1 MSQENKRGKG
11 VIAAVFTEGRGKE
24 AVNILLELMEKV
36 SESFWEIAEP
46 QRLKGKERS
55 KLRKYIVTV
64 SAAVILLFLS
74 TCVSLCSFSSDIPSA
89 IYPVCIA
96 VICSAGVISED
107 SLKKSNKDIF
117 ASAVCALCVSGAL
130 ISCIFMEDGGL
141 IYFLIC
147 TALFLGRM
155 AMTGGRLDETIPVRV
170 TAAAGSAVFAAFIIF
185 FSHDGMEV
193 KDVISLC
200 FAAPVMTFLF
210 CGFIRRDEDDENGV
224 TVFDRN
230 IHIAC
235 GIAAILYSFIGS
247 IRDVNIFVF
256 SAPMVISVIVTTS
269 VAKAKGPLYGSVCGT
284 ICGLAQSFELMAE
297 YGTLYSA
304 VLGISG
310 LFAGLLFEYSG
321 TVAVMC
327 SFCVACGYSL
337 FTGGIGGFG
346 TVAADTLAGLII
358 FFFISRFIP
367 SAKKRQKMRI
377 SSCANVKGLSDAERA
392 EALLN
397 DRLKYKYRLR
407 KLSDAFESLS
417 GEFSALSDKMKRPGI
432 SQTSHIVS
440 SCASRMCSDCSLSS
454 MCWGKDY
461 SSTSDITMKLAVK
474 LLESGRIDKDDI
486 SEHFRNKCIK
496 LEKMI
501 EMINSRYT
509 SLCAECFNNNRT
521 QVLAGEYSTVS
532 RLLKVTVDDI
542 ETDAVRN
549 TKAEKRAAAV
559 MAELE
564 IPYACI
570 CSYGAR
576 TLMIDIA
583 GVYPE
588 KLPVSQKQIS
598 EAFEKRFS
606 GVFEEPVFLQIG
618 ETGIMRLK
626 RKRLVSMECAKAS
639 CAGAGENINGDTAGF
654 FENEDDYFYALIC
667 DGMGR
672 GREAALTSRLASIF
686 IERLLT
692 CSGEKCITLEML
704 NDFLLTKSDESFTTV
719 DLLEVDMIRSEAC
732 FIKAGASSSYIVRG
746 GRLYK
751 ISSRTPPAGI
761 ISRMTAEQT
770 RLAVEKGDIIV
781 MISDG
786 IVDNKDM
793 GAWLLELLSL
803 GCEDDPPAALAK
815 RILNEAKARNG
826 RTDDMTVSV
835 VKVKGA

>member
-1 MSQENKRGKG
+1 MSQEKRSGKG
-11 VIAAVFTEGRGKE
+11 VISAVFTQGRGKE
-24 AVNILLELMEKV
+24 ALNIFLNVLENI

-46 QRLKGKERS
+46 QRLKGKEKS
-55 KLRKYIVTV
+55 KLKRYMVV
-64 SAAVILLFLS
+64 GSAAVILLFLS
-74 TCVSLCSFSSDIPSA
+74 VCASLCSFASQSPSY

-96 VICSAGVISED
+96 IICSVGSLSED
-107 SLKKSNKDIF
+107 SLKKSNRDVF
-117 ASAVCALCVSGAL
+117 GSAVCALCTSGTL
-130 ISCIFMEDGGL
+130 ISCIFMEESGL
-141 IYFLIC
+141 VYFLIC
-147 TALFLGRM
+147 TVLFLARM
-155 AMTGGRLDETIPVRV
+155 AMTAGQLDEGIPVRV
-170 TAAAGSAVFAAFIIF
+170 TAATGGAAIAAFIIF
-185 FSHDGMEV
+185 FSHDGIGV

-200 FAAPVMTFLF
+200 FAAPVITFLF
-210 CGFIRRDEDDENGV
+210 CGFVRSDDEDENVV
-224 TVFDRN
+224 TVFDKN

-235 GIAAILYSFIGS
+235 GIAAVLYTFIGA
-247 IRDVNIFVF
+247 IRDINIFVF
-256 SAPMVISVIVTTS
+256 SAPMVISVIVTMV

-310 LFAGLLFEYSG
+310 LFAGLLFDYSG

-337 FTGGIGGFG
+337 FTGGVGGFG

-358 FFFISRFIP
+358 FFFISRYVP
-367 SAKKRQKMRI
+367 SAKKRQRMRI
-377 SSCANVKGLSDAERA
+377 NSAANVKSLSDAERA

-397 DRLKYKYRLR
+397 DRLKYKYRLK
-407 KLSDAFESLS
+407 KLSEAFESLS
-417 GEFSALSDKMKRPGI
+417 GEFSALSDKMKKPGI

-440 SCASRMCSDCSLSS
+440 SSASRICSECSLSG

-461 SSTSDITMKLAVK
+461 SSTSDVTMKLAVK
-474 LLESGRIDKDDI
+474 LLESGRIEKEDI

-496 LEKMI
+496 LEKII

-542 ETDAVRN
+542 ETDAARN

-559 MAELE
+559 MAELD

-576 TLMIDIA
+576 TLIIDIA

-606 GVFEEPVFLQIG
+606 GVFEEPQFIQIG
-618 ETGIMRLK
+618 ETGVMRLK
-626 RKRLVSMECAKAS
+626 RKRLIAMECAKAS

-654 FENEDDYFYALIC
+654 FENENDYFYSLIC

-732 FIKAGASSSYIVRG
+732 FIKAGAASSYIVRG

-761 ISRMTAEQT
+761 IYRMTAEQT
-770 RLAVEKGDIIV
+770 RLAVESGDIIV

-793 GAWLLELLSL
+793 GTWLLELLSL

-826 RTDDMTVSV
+826 KSDDMTVSV
-835 VKVKGA
+835 VKIKAA